1 MATESPIRM
10 PEASRKW
17 PNHKETASFVTPTA
31 NMAAEELVLLRKS
44 PIVHGN
50 GKDTVPNRSGS
61 APPNMEGSFLAIDNL
76 LSQQSFSMNS
86 SLPSLNG
93 AADRSY
99 LAYYRA
105 NVNLNPRISSARI
118 SRENQHLMHHIG
130 EYDNN
135 WGFTSV
141 DDGGNGSL
149 RLSQGALSTH
159 KEESEDDCSPQ
170 QSPDGILDQTN
181 RFWAGHNAAHLAG
194 QQHNLVDF
202 IQVRTLTDNMF
213 MNCIIYTSGFQ

>member
-130 EYDNN
+130 
-135 WGFTSV
+135 
-141 DDGGNGSL
+141 
-149 RLSQGALSTH
+149 ALSTH

-202 IQVRTLTDNMF
+202 IQ
-213 MNCIIYTSGFQ
+213 